1 MATPAG
7 VDAVLAHMKQVSV
20 GKDPSVFQGQ
30 GLAFR
35 IWVSTSWIH
44 SCIAEVL
51 LLEERGIP
59 GSLVGEVV
67 AIQVLSDHVDV
78 ASS

>member
-7 VDAVLAHMKQVSV
+7 VNAVLAHMKQVSV
-20 GKDPSVFQGQ
+20 GKDPSVCQGQ
-30 GLAFR
+30 GLGFR

-51 LLEERGIP
+51 LLEEWGIS
-59 GSLVGEVV
+59 GSLVSELG
-67 AIQVLSDHVDV
+67 AIEVLSDHVDV